1 MSFTRQNRKIELLRL
16 GLSGVDIARE
26 LGVHESLVSHVIAG
40 RRLGGG
46 KARLVMVH
54 IARLFGAPVSEVF
67 PGSERRVR
75 RTAA

>member
-1 MSFTRQNRKIELLRL
+1 MGFTRQTRKIELVRL
-16 GLSGVDIARE
+16 GLTGADIARA
-26 LGVHESLVSHVIAG
+26 LDVHNSLVSHVIAG